1 MDADPAGIG
10 EGVLDTPSF
19 KELVSEAH
27 ADLRQGRENR
37 RFKDPTT
44 AEVFNK
50 VQADLE
56 DRGLSL
62 EAGKDLRKVFEEARE
77 PERKKVGLML
87 GICHKQLAR

>member
-1 MDADPAGIG
+1 MDADTAEID

-27 ADLRQGRENR
+27 ADLRQGREKR

-56 DRGLSL
+56 DRGISL
-62 EAGKDLRKVFEEARE
+62 ASGKDLRSEFEVARE
-77 PERKKVGLML
+77 PERKKVGLKL
-87 GICHKQLAR
+87 